1 MEVRERYLTLSSLAL
16 TEFPRLVSKGV
27 LVGGTTLKP
36 RVLRLHIYDG
46 SYLDVRLAGD
56 DYNFHWERRALDG
69 MLYRWDNAPHH
80 TGVTTFPDHFHSGSE
95 TNVIESPL
103 PLDSSE
109 AALRFVLRF
118 IEKWLDD
125 KAD

>member
-16 TEFPRLVSKGV
+16 TEFPRLVSSVV

-36 RVLRLHIYDG
+36 RVLRMHIYDG

-56 DYNFHWERRALDG
+56 DYNFHWERRVLDG

-80 TGVTTFPDHFHSGSE
+80 TEVATFPNHFHSGSE
-95 TNVIESPL
+95 SNVIPSRL
-103 PLDSSE
+103 PLNSSE
-109 AALRFVLRF
+109 SDLRFVLSF